1 MSAVKP
7 KRASVVRFVLVVLAV
22 CAISSLAAAGGLEEA
37 AQLGRVTARQS
48 QSAVLIAVGLAGLAV
63 YGRRNRTAGL

>member
-7 KRASVVRFVLVVLAV
+7 MRSSVVRFVLVILAV
-22 CAISSLAAAGGLEEA
+22 CAISSLAAAGGLDET

-48 QSAVLIAVGLAGLAV
+48 QSAILIGLGLAGLAV